1 MQKYF
6 QFHTGNV
13 FEIGDGPGDTS
24 DHAEEHKR
32 ADLTGGLDVSVL
44 GGKEH
49 IQLAFGG
56 SRPIIECPELDEVIS
71 RLGQLEPNL
80 LIISNF
86 NLKCSL
92 TLQQIIE
99 NSTVPRSNIVV
110 LCSPVTIPKVE
121 FLGVRIID
129 TKFEIGKNLI
139 PVVQELLS

>member
-1 MQKYF
+1 MVKI
-6 QFHTGNV
+6 V
-13 FEIGDGPGDTS
+13 FNKRRESVGIKQGQHIVIIGMPDWQNII
-24 DHAEEHKR
+24 
-32 ADLTGGLDVSVL
+32 
-44 GGKEH
+44 KEH